1 QQQAGTN
8 STNGKEE
15 NGARKGGA
23 KKKPVKPVSGA
34 PTGSIRNASS
44 TMPFVE
50 TLESYS
56 RALYLP
62 LRGYIRRPFQFV
74 TDSIRDHI
82 PIGLWDIRNAMEH
95 TVLGSSR
102 LMGPFDGFGVASTL
116 SSSSSGIGSDNSG
129 IAVASSN
136 SVNGALTAS
145 GAGIASSS
153 GVNNGSGTKLLYSQ
167 PSMIHFFTS
176 PYFLLLCFMS
186 IVMNRINAIVAPRN
200 PHPLKLS
207 VRFALKLPA
216 FYLLMKSVLI
226 TLALTTQDQPTLP
239 FAWMLTGLRTSYSES
254 QALWL
259 SFIAMGVSG
268 TVDSFIANLHSTA
281 THEHSINM
289 LEWAILF
296 HFTPF
301 GRDIL
306 VISLIQ
312 VCQLLTL
319 QFLTL
324 SSRGKDYRL
333 VVTTFWGL
341 LDLAH
346 FGHAMYYRSNT
357 YPSLQMLTRLP
368 EVVVILIVCISMTLH
383 VLTYIVTG
391 GNVRRQMFEPR
402 AMPTMEEEYSLAI
415 FKLGRACMEAT
426 RGVGLRNEVD
436 AVVVPFGTILDR
448 KQIAKAKAAIQA
460 HNQQH
465 PSSSSTSSNTSGQR
479 FGLDLLGFS
488 NEMPDVVE
496 TPGQRQHI
504 SRRRNRMNVMR
515 AFCQSG
521 ASLMIEVSSAI
532 YNRIVPARFR
542 RNAPASRDSRSR
554 MTLQDYI
561 QLRTTI
567 ENAFE
572 QSRLAGE
579 LMLQDQERR
588 SNREAAALNEEEEQ
602 EIYSDFL
609 SRDLTV
615 SDDEDDEYDVDFM
628 TQDEGSSDNE
638 DDEFDIET
646 EGEQPAG
653 QAHEVEVEE
662 GESFGIG
669 RYRHH
674 DSEDDEDK
682 DDLTH
687 DPNQEAAGQVSSWR
701 SLGSL
706 QDFFLDTSFMSIFL
720 SGRLQDS
727 PLTRSQYRLA
737 ISDSREFQQGATDY
751 DGSRGAEGSSSS
763 NSSTTGSGLG
773 RLSRKKRNSNETN
786 NRALLAVLNKYRRT
800 VGGDK
805 LDASAGPMSSS
816 NMAPPPLAKAS
827 VPEDSTIYNPVQT
840 MPMLPK

>member
-1 QQQAGTN
+1 
-8 STNGKEE
+8 
-15 NGARKGGA
+15 
-23 KKKPVKPVSGA
+23 
-34 PTGSIRNASS
+34 
-44 TMPFVE
+44 MPFVE

-62 LRGYIRRPFQFV
+62 LRSYIRRPFQFV

-82 PIGLWDIRNAMEH
+82 PKGLWDIRNAMEH

-102 LMGPFDGFGVASTL
+102 LVGPFDGFGAASTL
-116 SSSSSGIGSDNSG
+116 SSSSSSGNSG
-129 IAVASSN
+129 MAAASSN
-136 SVNGALTAS
+136 SANGASTAS
-145 GAGIASSS
+145 GAGIASNN
-153 GVNNGSGTKLLYSQ
+153 GVNSGSGAKLLYSQ

-226 TLALTTQDQPTLP
+226 TLALTTQNQPTLP
-239 FAWMLTGLRTSYSES
+239 FAWMLAGLRTSYNES

-333 VVTTFWGL
+333 IVTTFWGL

-368 EVVVILIVCISMTLH
+368 EVVVLLIVCISMTLH
-383 VLTYIVTG
+383 TLTYIVTG

-448 KQIAKAKAAIQA
+448 KQIAKAKAAIRA
-460 HNQQH
+460 HNQQY

-479 FGLDLLGFS
+479 FGQVPPGFS
-488 NEMPDVVE
+488 NEMPDIVE

-504 SRRRNRMNVMR
+504 SRRRNRMNVMK

-521 ASLMIEVSSAI
+521 ASLMIEASSAI
-532 YNRIVPARFR
+532 YSRIVPARFR
-542 RNAPASRDSRSR
+542 RTVPASRDSRNR
-554 MTLQDYI
+554 MTVQEYI

-572 QSRLAGE
+572 RSQLAGE
-579 LMLQDQERR
+579 LRLQDQERR
-588 SNREAAALNEEEEQ
+588 FNREAAALDEEEEQ

-628 TQDEGSSDNE
+628 TEDEDSSDNE

-669 RYRHH
+669 RYRHY
-674 DSEDDEDK
+674 DSEDE

-687 DPNQEAAGQVSSWR
+687 DPNQEAAGQISSWR

-737 ISDSREFQQGATDY
+737 MNGSREFQQDVADY
-751 DGSRGAEGSSSS
+751 DGSQGAEGSSSS
-763 NSSTTGSGLG
+763 NSNTTGSGLG
-773 RLSRKKRNSNETN
+773 RLSRRKRNSNETN

-805 LDASAGPMSSS
+805 LDTSVGPMSSS

-827 VPEDSTIYNPVQT
+827 VPEDNTIYSRIGSNNAHVAENANLQ
-840 MPMLPK
+840 MVLLGVDSDFDYVM